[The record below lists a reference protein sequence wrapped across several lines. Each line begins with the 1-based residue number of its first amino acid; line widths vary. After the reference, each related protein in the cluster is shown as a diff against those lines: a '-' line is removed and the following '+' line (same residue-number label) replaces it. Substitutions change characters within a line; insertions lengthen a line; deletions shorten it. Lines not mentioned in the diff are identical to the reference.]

1 MATEQCFQR
10 LMVSA
15 GWLAEV
21 TYIELRS
28 PFGGVVPKG
37 MHALPA
43 HANVID
49 NKELAIPYQ
58 ADYVL
63 LTGGLPYAL
72 EGGKE
77 RAPAFQRHLHHPM
90 TKDSR
95 TMRKTMSR
103 EG

>member
-1 MATEQCFQR
+1 MQ
-10 LMVSA
+10 
-15 GWLAEV
+15 
-21 TYIELRS
+21 S

-43 HANVID
+43 HANKID

-63 LTGGLPYAL
+63 LSGGLPYAL

-77 RAPAFQRHLHHPM
+77 RAPAFQRSLHHPM
-90 TKDSR
+90 TKESIQ
-95 TMRKTMSR
+95 MRKTMAR
-103 EG
+103 AG

>member
-1 MATEQCFQR
+1 
-10 LMVSA
+10 
-15 GWLAEV
+15 
-21 TYIELRS
+21 
-28 PFGGVVPKG
+28 

-58 ADYVL
+58 ADYVF

-77 RAPAFQRHLHHPM
+77 RAKAFERHLHHPM
-90 TKDSR
+90 TKASIKLRKAMSDSR
-95 TMRKTMSR
+95 Q
-103 EG
+103 G

>member
-1 MATEQCFQR
+1 M
-10 LMVSA
+10 LSA
-15 GWLAEV
+15 GWLAEI
-21 TYIELRS
+21 TYIEMQS

-43 HANVID
+43 HANKID

-77 RAPAFQRHLHHPM
+77 RAPAFQRSLHHPM
-90 TKDSR
+90 TKESVQ
-95 TMRKTMSR
+95 MRKAMSR
-103 EG
+103 LG

>member
-1 MATEQCFQR
+1 MLQN
-10 LMVSA
+10 
-15 GWLAEV
+15 
-21 TYIELRS
+21 

-37 MHALPA
+37 MRALPA
-43 HANVID
+43 HADVID

-72 EGGKE
+72 EGGRE

-90 TKDSR
+90 TPDSVKHRKAMSDSR
-95 TMRKTMSR
+95 QGR
-103 EG
+103 

>member
-1 MATEQCFQR
+1 MR
-10 LMVSA
+10 
-15 GWLAEV
+15 
-21 TYIELRS
+21 
-28 PFGGVVPKG
+28 
-37 MHALPA
+37 ALPA

-72 EGGKE
+72 DGGRE
-77 RAPAFQRHLHHPM
+77 RASAFQRDLHHPM
-90 TKDSR
+90 TKASAK
-95 TMRKTMSR
+95 MRKTMSQ

>member
-1 MATEQCFQR
+1 MLQN
-10 LMVSA
+10 
-15 GWLAEV
+15 
-21 TYIELRS
+21 

-37 MHALPA
+37 MRALPA
-43 HANVID
+43 HADVID

-77 RAPAFQRHLHHPM
+77 RASAFQRDLHHPM
-90 TKDSR
+90 TKASAK
-95 TMRKTMSR
+95 MRKTMSQ